1 MAQVSENNKPRSFTD
16 FMRQRFKGVLT
27 RISAFLSALGLTA
40 DSLTIIGFLG
50 NVGAAVLLSQGYL
63 TWGGIVALILA
74 PFDALDG
81 ALARYQ
87 GKVNPFGAFLDSVTD
102 RYSEIVLLGGLLVY
116 FLQAGNRLAAG
127 LAFAAITGSLMV
139 SYVKA
144 RAEAVGY
151 SANTGILT
159 RLERLIVFIPAL
171 IFNIPMVALWIL
183 AVLTHVT
190 ALQRILFVR
199 AQAAGS
205 NSGQRGV

>member
-1 MAQVSENNKPRSFTD
+1 MAQVSEKDRPRSFTD

-27 RISAFLSALGLTA
+27 RISAVLSALGLTA

-151 SANTGILT
+151 SANTGLLT